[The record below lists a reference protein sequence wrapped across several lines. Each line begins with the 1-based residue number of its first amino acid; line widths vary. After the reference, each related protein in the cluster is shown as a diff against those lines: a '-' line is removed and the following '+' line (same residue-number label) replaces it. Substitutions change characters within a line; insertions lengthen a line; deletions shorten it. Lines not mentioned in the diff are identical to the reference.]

1 MVKVKL
7 KIFLNFADKTNGGSP
22 DMKKNQSNRTPKVD
36 FRSAVRLSVATC
48 ALVAIAT
55 ACSSARF
62 GGNQGA
68 ASKNDSGSGTPG
80 AATAPLG
87 TPGSADSPGTSTS
100 AIPGSTA
107 TPTGPAACTTDQVK
121 LDWSGD
127 EKACIDKGQ
136 TWAFDT
142 GKCMDIRKAAF
153 DCTWSN
159 AIAELDKKGLTTQT
173 IKDDSA
179 AGAKLVSC
187 GQSQDGN
194 RIVIQWIKVAD
205 GAAQV
210 ACTGGASPLQHHITT
225 GCYTYYAS
233 GAVPDAATTQAE
245 KDARVY
251 ACLSSI

>member
-1 MVKVKL
+1 M
-7 KIFLNFADKTNGGSP
+7 
-22 DMKKNQSNRTPKVD
+22 
-36 FRSAVRLSVATC
+36 SVATG
-48 ALVAIAT
+48 ALIVIAT

-68 ASKNDSGSGTPG
+68 ASKNESGSGAPG
-80 AATAPLG
+80 AATSPTG
-87 TPGSADSPGTSTS
+87 TPSSADSPGTTASP
-100 AIPGSTA
+100 APGTTA
-107 TPTGPAACTTDQVK
+107 TGGPAACTTDQVK

-153 DCTWSN
+153 DCTWAN

-194 RIVIQWIKVAD
+194 RIVVQWIKVAD

-225 GCYTYYAS
+225 GCYTFYAN
-233 GAVPDAATTQAE
+233 GAVPAAATTQAE

>member
-1 MVKVKL
+1 
-7 KIFLNFADKTNGGSP
+7 
-22 DMKKNQSNRTPKVD
+22 MKKNQSNRTPKVD

-159 AIAELDKKGLTTQT
+159 AIAELDKKGLTTQLCCWSQARQLRPVPGWQPHRYT
-173 IKDDSA
+173 MDQSRRWRRSSRLHRRCLTASA
-179 AGAKLVSC
+179 SHHNWMLHLLRQRCRARCCHHAGGKRRSSLCLLVEHLT
-187 GQSQDGN
+187 N
-194 RIVIQWIKVAD
+194 
-205 GAAQV
+205 
-210 ACTGGASPLQHHITT
+210 P
-225 GCYTYYAS
+225 
-233 GAVPDAATTQAE
+233 
-245 KDARVY
+245 
-251 ACLSSI
+251 

>member
-1 MVKVKL
+1 
-7 KIFLNFADKTNGGSP
+7 
-22 DMKKNQSNRTPKVD
+22 MKKSQSNRTPKLS
-36 FRSAVRLSVATC
+36 FLSAARISVATG
-48 ALVAIAT
+48 ALILIAT

-62 GGNQGA
+62 GGNQG
-68 ASKNDSGSGTPG
+68 SPTKNESGSGAPG
-80 AATAPLG
+80 AAAAPLG
-87 TPGSADSPGTSTS
+87 TPNSTDSPGT
-100 AIPGSTA
+100 TA
-107 TPTGPAACTTDQVK
+107 TAPGPSATPGGSAACTTDQVK

-136 TWAFDT
+136 TWAYDT

-225 GCYTYYAS
+225 GCYTYYTT
-233 GAVPDAATTQAE
+233 GVVPEAPTTQAE